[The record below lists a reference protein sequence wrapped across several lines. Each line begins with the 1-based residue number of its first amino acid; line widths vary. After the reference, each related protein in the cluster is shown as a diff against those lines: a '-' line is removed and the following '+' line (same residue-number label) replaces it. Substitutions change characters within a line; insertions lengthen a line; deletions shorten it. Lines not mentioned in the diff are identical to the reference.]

1 MHVSLT
7 EKQHL
12 NQQHEMCLKKL
23 FYLSRCSD
31 GKNGCIF
38 SRKTEVHMFEKY
50 ISPTISSLCNR
61 ETMQR
66 LTHPKSFNVSLDILA
81 PIEPHKM
88 KNVIT
93 DNLPI
98 VSDLKTN
105 GMQLKS
111 RYRRETQALLSS
123 KKSTITIAK
132 V

>member
-1 MHVSLT
+1 
-7 EKQHL
+7 
-12 NQQHEMCLKKL
+12 
-23 FYLSRCSD
+23 
-31 GKNGCIF
+31 
-38 SRKTEVHMFEKY
+38 MFEKY

-66 LTHPKSFNVSLDILA
+66 LTHPKSFVSLDILA

>member
-1 MHVSLT
+1 MHVSPT

-12 NQQHEMCLKKL
+12 NQQHVMCLKKL

-31 GKNGCIF
+31 GCIF
-38 SRKTEVHMFEKY
+38 SRKTEVDMFEKY
-50 ISPTISSLCNR
+50 ISPTIRSLCNR

-66 LTHPKSFNVSLDILA
+66 LTHPKSFNVSLDIFA

-111 RYRRETQALLSS
+111 PYRRETQALLSS